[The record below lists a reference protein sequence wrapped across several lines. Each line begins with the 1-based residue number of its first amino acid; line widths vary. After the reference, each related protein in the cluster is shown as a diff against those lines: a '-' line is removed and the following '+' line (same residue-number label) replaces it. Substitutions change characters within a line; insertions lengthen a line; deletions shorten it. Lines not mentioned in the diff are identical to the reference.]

1 MQTTREDIPK
11 EISKKLY
18 EHTMTSRIL
27 LQLCALL
34 VLLYSNSAA
43 ATSDS
48 KPGKCSLEHFQSQT
62 RDLKRFDSGD
72 LSKYQQVAAK
82 LEPCLDET
90 HRDLLL
96 FNNEIHYKMG
106 LIHLS
111 MGNDMK
117 AIKSFEGLQ
126 SLGDS
131 YYNLSKTRLSDL
143 YVEFGL
149 WLKLKELIPEDDTGE
164 IFESLNKTLYEK
176 INDPDKLSTIDD
188 ELVPMLNI
196 SPYDLDTL
204 TIRADFLFH
213 KLFTTKTLNDI
224 TSAYEIVRIYDVIL
238 EKHKIALTLDQRIEI
253 HYTAALLQL
262 LILNSEPTLHLRK
275 CLAIDMDYKPCKD
288 LSLLVSRLNK
298 INPSRS
304 QLFDTQSYALGSNV
318 DWKKVSDYYL
328 SKKRENIVNYQWINN
343 KITELVNS
351 NTDLLITNRPVT
363 KGLFKF
369 NPETPLVDDAA
380 NFSFFRFIDIIV
392 CEASMQ
398 LTHTNDPDKKKY
410 KKAADHFCKKALK
423 LTLNDDEWNQF
434 MDAMNK
440 KETQLPDE
448 FTTNLWNTYPT
459 LATYMVEKII
469 SRKNFRGG
477 NEHLQTH
484 IIKFFQDNELF
495 GAENPVIKAQ
505 ASVIKQ
511 VFEKKQKLDQQR
523 QRQQQQQHQ
532 QQQFN
537 FFQQFANGQHG
548 QQQQYQQRA
557 PPQQPG
563 HNPDKDYYKI
573 LGVAKDANTKDIRKA
588 YLNLTKKY
596 HPDKQGSLSEDE
608 QKKVHE
614 KMSEINEAYEFLSD
628 DSKRNEYD
636 QGRAGGRPGGQN
648 QGFNFQGQGNPFPF
662 GNMRRGF

>member
-1 MQTTREDIPK
+1 MINQ
-11 EISKKLY
+11 
-18 EHTMTSRIL
+18 IL
-27 LQLCALL
+27 WQYYVIFTLLCSNLVSGANDVESSQCAL
-34 VLLYSNSAA
+34 
-43 ATSDS
+43 D
-48 KPGKCSLEHFQSQT
+48 HFQAQT
-62 RDLKRFDSGD
+62 KQLKRFDSGD

-82 LEPCLDET
+82 LELCLDDS
-90 HRDLLL
+90 RPDLLL

-117 AIKSFEGLQ
+117 AIKSFEALR

-143 YVEFGL
+143 YAEFGL
-149 WLKLKELIPEDDTGE
+149 WNKLKELIPEDDTGE
-164 IFESLNKTLYEK
+164 IFVSLNETLYEK
-176 INDPDKLSTIDD
+176 INDPEKLPTIDD

-204 TIRADFLFH
+204 TIKADFLFY
-213 KLFTTKTLNDI
+213 KLLTTETLNDV
-224 TSAYEIVRIYDVIL
+224 TVAYEIVRIYEIIL
-238 EKHKIALTLDQRIEI
+238 EKHKISLTLNQRIEI

-275 CLAIDMDYKPCKD
+275 CLAIDMDYKPCKE

-304 QLFDTQSYALGSNV
+304 QLFDTQSYALKSDV

-328 SKKRENIVNYQWINN
+328 NKKRDNVVNYQWINN

-351 NTDLLITNRPVT
+351 NTNLLISGRPIT
-363 KGLFKF
+363 KDLFKI
-369 NPETPLVDDAA
+369 EDKSTLVSDAT
-380 NFSFFRFIDIIV
+380 NFSFFRFIDIVV

-398 LTHTNDPDKKKY
+398 LSHVQNPDRQKQ

-423 LTLNDDEWNQF
+423 QALGNDGWDQF

-440 KETQLPDE
+440 KDAQLPEE
-448 FTTNLWNTYPT
+448 FIGDLWNRYPT

-469 SRKNFRGG
+469 SRKNFR
-477 NEHLQTH
+477 NFNVNLQDY
-484 IIKFFQDNELF
+484 IIKFFQENGLIEVQ
-495 GAENPVIKAQ
+495 NPVIKSEA
-505 ASVIKQ
+505 AVVHKIM
-511 VFEKKQKLDQQR
+511 EKRQKQKVDQ
-523 QRQQQQQHQ
+523 QRQQQQQQQ

-548 QQQQYQQRA
+548 QQQYQQRA
-557 PPQQPG
+557 PPQQPA

-573 LGVAKDANTKDIRKA
+573 LGVSKDANPKDIRKA

-614 KMSEINEAYEFLSD
+614 KMSEINEAYEFLGD

-636 QGRAGGRPGGQN
+636 QGRAGGRPQGQHP
-648 QGFNFQGQGNPFPF
+648 GFNRGQGNPFPF
-662 GNMRRGF
+662 GNMRGGF